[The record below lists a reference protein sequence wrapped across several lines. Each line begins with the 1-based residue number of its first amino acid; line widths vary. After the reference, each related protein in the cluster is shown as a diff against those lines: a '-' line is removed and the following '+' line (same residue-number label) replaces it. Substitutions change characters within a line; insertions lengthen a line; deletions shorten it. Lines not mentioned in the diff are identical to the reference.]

1 VFCAC
6 DAGICS
12 ARKILGG
19 NADDCEN
26 KRVAEKAI
34 RNVVKTKAIKIDSPR
49 KPVAG
54 VGKRKDETGARSA
67 EP

>member
-1 VFCAC
+1 MLCAC

-19 NADDCEN
+19 NADVFEN

-34 RNVVKTKAIKIDSPR
+34 RNVVKTKAIKIDGR
-49 KPVAG
+49 WEPVAG
-54 VGKRKDETGARSA
+54 AGKRRDETGTRSA

>member
-1 VFCAC
+1 VW

-19 NADDCEN
+19 NADGYEN

-34 RNVVKTKAIKIDSPR
+34 RNVLKTKAIKIDGR
-49 KPVAG
+49 WKHVAG
-54 VGKRKDETGARSA
+54 AGKREGETGTLSA
-67 EP
+67 KP

>member
-1 VFCAC
+1 V
-6 DAGICS
+6 
-12 ARKILGG
+12 RKILGG
-19 NADDCEN
+19 NADGCEN

-34 RNVVKTKAIKIDSPR
+34 RNVLKTKAIRIDGSW

-54 VGKRKDETGARSA
+54 AGKRKGETGTLSA